1 MGNKIPDTVQE
12 RRKLIKQQL
21 ECYKDKSFACKA
33 LGCRVM
39 VTDKSIIET
48 SYQGAISKQA
58 TRLALQLP
66 KVIQSAEIIEV
77 HLPPK
82 IGRQTK
88 VMKFVEIAN
97 LLAHIPRVGKA
108 KLTVG
113 FIEKGDCIEY
123 AITDYEVVK

>member
-1 MGNKIPDTVQE
+1 MIGTKYK
-12 RRKLIKQQL
+12 RRHPLMRMSS
-21 ECYKDKSFACKA
+21 CFRGS
-33 LGCRVM
+33 RVM